1 MLNLDTD
8 ILRSFVAVA
17 DAGGF
22 TAAGERVA
30 RSQSAIS
37 IQIRKLEE
45 RLGKRLFDRTP
56 RSLAL
61 TPEGEA
67 LLGYARRLLALNDEA
82 VAVIGRPPVT
92 GTLRLGVTEYFVPR
106 HLPGIL
112 ARFAAIHPGIGL
124 TVETG
129 ISGNLRRRL
138 DEGALDLAVLRQ
150 GPADPPG
157 ETLLCETLLHE
168 PLLWVAGEGY
178 RPDPKVP
185 VPLVA
190 LGPPCGMRSL
200 ALGLLERAGRRVVPV
215 FTSGSLLGLL
225 AAVEA
230 GLGVAVLG
238 YESLRPGLRVL
249 GRREGLPDLG
259 HSTIALVT
267 RRAAGGPAAAAM
279 GEALR
284 DALKQLQR

>member
-22 TAAGERVA
+22 TAGAERVA
-30 RSQSAIS
+30 RSQSAVS

-45 RLGKRLFDRTP
+45 RLGKRLFERTP
-56 RSLAL
+56 RRLSL
-61 TPEGEA
+61 TREGEA
-67 LLGYARRLLALNDEA
+67 LLGYARRLLDLNDEA
-82 VAVIGRPPVT
+82 VTVVGRPPLS

-106 HLPGIL
+106 HLPAIL
-112 ARFAAIHPGIGL
+112 ARFAAVHPGVGL

-129 ISGNLRRRL
+129 ISTNLRKRL
-138 DEGALDLAVLRQ
+138 DDGALDLAVVRQ
-150 GPADPPG
+150 GPADPPA
-157 ETLLCETLLHE
+157 EILLQE

-178 RPDPKVP
+178 RPDPKAP
-185 VPLVA
+185 VRLVA
-190 LGPPCGMRSL
+190 LAPPCGMRAL
-200 ALGLLERAGRRVVPV
+200 ALAALERAGRRVVPV

-238 YESLRPGLRVL
+238 YESLKPGLRVL

-259 HSTIALVT
+259 SSAIALIT
-267 RRAAGGPAAAAM
+267 RRGADSAAARAM
-279 GEALR
+279 GDALR
-284 DALKQLQR
+284 ASLKQLQR

>member
-22 TAAGERVA
+22 TAGGERVA
-30 RSQSAIS
+30 RSQSAVS

-45 RLGKRLFDRTP
+45 RLGKRLFERTP
-56 RSLAL
+56 RRLAL
-61 TPEGEA
+61 TREGEA

-82 VAVIGRPPVT
+82 VAVVGRPPVS
-92 GTLRLGVTEYFVPR
+92 GALRLGVTEYFVPR
-106 HLPGIL
+106 HLPAIL
-112 ARFAAIHPGIGL
+112 ARFASVHPGVAL

-129 ISGNLRRRL
+129 ISATLRRRL
-138 DEGALDLAVLRQ
+138 DDGALDLAVVRQ
-150 GPADPPG
+150 GPNDPPG
-157 ETLLCETLLHE
+157 EILLSE
-168 PLLWVAGEGY
+168 PLLWVAGEGF
-178 RPDPKVP
+178 RPDAKAP
-185 VPLVA
+185 VPLIA
-190 LGPPCGMRSL
+190 LGPPCGMRAL
-200 ALGLLERAGRRVVPV
+200 ALAALERAGRPVVPV

-238 YESLRPGLRVL
+238 YESLKPGLRVL

-259 HSTIALVT
+259 SSTIALIAHRGADGSAT
-267 RRAAGGPAAAAM
+267 LAM

-284 DALKQLQR
+284 DSLKQLQR

>member
-61 TPEGEA
+61 TAEGEA

-157 ETLLCETLLHE
+157 ETLLHE

-178 RPDPKVP
+178 RPDPKAP

-190 LGPPCGMRSL
+190 LAPPCGMRSL
-200 ALGLLERAGRRVVPV
+200 ALSLLERAGRRVVPV

-267 RRAAGGPAAAAM
+267 RRAGDGPATAAM
-279 GEALR
+279 GDALR

>member
-22 TAAGERVA
+22 TAGGERVA

-45 RLGKRLFDRTP
+45 RLGKRLFERTP
-56 RSLAL
+56 RRLSL
-61 TPEGEA
+61 TRDGEA
-67 LLGYARRLLALNDEA
+67 LLGYARRLLELNDEA
-82 VAVIGRPPVT
+82 VAVVSRPPLT

-106 HLPGIL
+106 HLPAIL
-112 ARFAAIHPGIGL
+112 ARFAAMHPNVAL
-124 TVETG
+124 TVEAG
-129 ISGNLRRRL
+129 ISATLRQRL
-138 DEGALDLAVLRQ
+138 DDGGLDLAVVRQ
-150 GPADPPG
+150 GPNDAPG
-157 ETLLCETLLHE
+157 EVLLHE
-168 PLLWVAGEGY
+168 PLLWVAGEGF
-178 RPDPKVP
+178 RPDPGGP
-185 VPLVA
+185 VKLVA
-190 LGPPCGMRSL
+190 LAPPCGMRAL
-200 ALGLLERAGRRVVPV
+200 AVSALQRAGRQVVPV

-259 HSTIALVT
+259 HSTIALV
-267 RRAAGGPAAAAM
+267 AGGRARTLPGVAM
-279 GEALR
+279 GDALR
-284 DALKQLQR
+284 DSLRQLQR